1 MKRTGLAIVTVALC
15 APQGILAQTIRFNF
29 DAVSLTYQEVREGRS
44 STGQGGGGGIEL
56 RVGRFRL
63 DARAYTARLEPDS
76 GGSEYDFKQVDVR
89 VSYAVNELLALEV
102 GGGRRYVDP
111 ENATQEVGLIR
122 IGVLSENQITR
133 LADVWVRGA
142 YLANPRFS
150 GGGSAD
156 LAFEFQ
162 LGVGLGTANKRFRFH
177 AEYEFQRIDREVGT
191 NDVPIQLSLA
201 RVGISFGF

>member
-1 MKRTGLAIVTVALC
+1 MRRTGLTIAAVALC

-29 DAVSLTYQEVREGRS
+29 DGVTLTYQEVREGRS
-44 STGQGGGGGIEL
+44 STGRGGGGGIEL

-89 VSYAVNELLALEV
+89 VSYAVNELLALEI

-142 YLANPRFS
+142 YLADPRFS

-156 LAFEFQ
+156 MAFEFQ

-191 NDVPIQLSLA
+191 SNVPIQLSLA
-201 RVGISFGF
+201 RAGISFGF

>member
-1 MKRTGLAIVTVALC
+1 MKRTGLAIVAVALC

-63 DARAYTARLEPDS
+63 DARTYTARLKPDS

-177 AEYEFQRIDREVGT
+177 AEYEFQRIDREVGA
-191 NDVPIQLSLA
+191 NDVPIQLSLP
-201 RVGISFGF
+201 RVGLSFGF

>member
-1 MKRTGLAIVTVALC
+1 MRCTGLAIVAVALC
-15 APQGILAQTIRFNF
+15 VPQGILAQTIRFNF
-29 DAVSLTYQEVREGRS
+29 DGVSLTYQEVREGRS

-89 VSYAVNELLALEV
+89 VSYAVNERLALEA

-122 IGVLSENQITR
+122 IGV
-133 LADVWVRGA
+133 WVRGA
-142 YLANPRFS
+142 YVANPRFS
-150 GGGSAD
+150 GGGGAD

>member
-1 MKRTGLAIVTVALC
+1 MRRTGLAIVAVALC

-29 DAVSLTYQEVREGRS
+29 DGVSLTYQEVREGRS

-63 DARAYTARLEPDS
+63 DARAYTARLKPDS

-89 VSYAVNELLALEV
+89 VSYAVTELIALEV

-133 LADVWVRGA
+133 IADVWVRGA

-201 RVGISFGF
+201 RAGISFGF

>member
-1 MKRTGLAIVTVALC
+1 MKRTGLAIVAVALC

-56 RVGRFRL
+56 RRGRFRL
-63 DARAYTARLEPDS
+63 DARAYIARLEPDS

-89 VSYAVNELLALEV
+89 VSYAVTERLSLEV

-150 GGGSAD
+150 GGG
-156 LAFEFQ
+156 Q
-162 LGVGLGTANKRFRFH
+162 CRLGLRVPARRRSRYRKQ
-177 AEYEFQRIDREVGT
+177 AIPVSCRIRISEDR
-191 NDVPIQLSLA
+191 P
-201 RVGISFGF
+201 

>member
-1 MKRTGLAIVTVALC
+1 MKHTGLAIVAVALC

-29 DAVSLTYQEVREGRS
+29 DGVSLTYQEVREGRS

-56 RVGRFRL
+56 RVGRLRL
-63 DARAYTARLEPDS
+63 DARAYTARLQPDS

-89 VSYAVNELLALEV
+89 VSYAVNARLALEV

-201 RVGISFGF
+201 RAGISFGF

>member
-1 MKRTGLAIVTVALC
+1 MRRTGLAIVAVALC
-15 APQGILAQTIRFNF
+15 APQGILAQTLRFNF
-29 DAVSLTYQEVREGRS
+29 DGVSLTYQEVREGRS
-44 STGQGGGGGIEL
+44 STGRGGGGGIEL

-89 VSYAVNELLALEV
+89 VSYAVNELLALEI

-142 YLANPRFS
+142 YLADPRFS

-156 LAFEFQ
+156 MAFEFQ

-201 RVGISFGF
+201 RAGISFGF

>member
-1 MKRTGLAIVTVALC
+1 MKRTGLAIVAVALC

-201 RVGISFGF
+201 RAGISFGF

>member
-1 MKRTGLAIVTVALC
+1 M
-15 APQGILAQTIRFNF
+15 
-29 DAVSLTYQEVREGRS
+29 
-44 STGQGGGGGIEL
+44 
-56 RVGRFRL
+56 
-63 DARAYTARLEPDS
+63 
-76 GGSEYDFKQVDVR
+76 
-89 VSYAVNELLALEV
+89 
-102 GGGRRYVDP
+102 
-111 ENATQEVGLIR
+111 GLIR

-201 RVGISFGF
+201 RAGISFGF

>member
-1 MKRTGLAIVTVALC
+1 MRRTGLAIAAVALC

-29 DAVSLTYQEVREGRS
+29 DGVSLTYQEVREGRS
-44 STGQGGGGGIEL
+44 STGRGGGGGIEL

-76 GGSEYDFKQVDVR
+76 GGSAYDFKQVDVR
-89 VSYAVNELLALEV
+89 VSYAVNELLALEI

-133 LADVWVRGA
+133 IADVWVRGA
-142 YLANPRFS
+142 YLANPGFS

-201 RVGISFGF
+201 RAGISVGF

>member
-1 MKRTGLAIVTVALC
+1 MRRSGLAIVAVALC
-15 APQGILAQTIRFNF
+15 TPQVILAQTIRFNF

-44 STGQGGGGGIEL
+44 STGQGGGGGIDL

-76 GGSEYDFKQVDVR
+76 GGSKYDFKQVDVR

-150 GGGSAD
+150 GGGSTD

-162 LGVGLGTANKRFRFH
+162 LGVGIGTANKRFQFH

-201 RVGISFGF
+201 RAGISFGF

>member
-1 MKRTGLAIVTVALC
+1 MRRTGLAIVAVALG

-29 DAVSLTYQEVREGRS
+29 DGVSLTYQEVREGRS

-122 IGVLSENQITR
+122 IGVLSENRITR

-201 RVGISFGF
+201 RAGISFGF

>member
-1 MKRTGLAIVTVALC
+1 MRRTGLAVVAVALC
-15 APQGILAQTIRFNF
+15 APQGILAQTLRFNF
-29 DAVSLTYQEVREGRS
+29 DGVSLTYQEVREGRS
-44 STGQGGGGGIEL
+44 STGRGGGGGIEL

-89 VSYAVNELLALEV
+89 VSYAVNELLALEI

-133 LADVWVRGA
+133 IADVWVRGA
-142 YLANPRFS
+142 YLANPGFS

-201 RVGISFGF
+201 RAGISFGF

>member
-1 MKRTGLAIVTVALC
+1 MKHTGLAIVAVALC

-29 DAVSLTYQEVREGRS
+29 DGVSLTYQEVREGRS

-201 RVGISFGF
+201 RAGISFGF

>member
-1 MKRTGLAIVTVALC
+1 
-15 APQGILAQTIRFNF
+15 
-29 DAVSLTYQEVREGRS
+29 
-44 STGQGGGGGIEL
+44 
-56 RVGRFRL
+56 
-63 DARAYTARLEPDS
+63 
-76 GGSEYDFKQVDVR
+76 
-89 VSYAVNELLALEV
+89 VNELPALEI

-111 ENATQEVGLIR
+111 ENATQEVGLVR
-122 IGVLSENQITR
+122 IGVLSENQIMR

-162 LGVGLGTANKRFRFH
+162 LGVGLGTANKRFRLH

-201 RVGISFGF
+201 RAGISFGF